1 MKLNKMKIYLTFI
14 LLVFIQSSI
23 LAQEASDYFNRAA
36 NEYIYKNEQVAL
48 NTLGVG
54 LSKYPN
60 DEKLKKLKE
69 KLEKEK
75 EEKDQE
81 QDKDNQNQDDQE
93 NEKQEEQQNKE
104 EQEKDKEKQEQQE
117 NQDQEPEDEKN
128 ADEKEQ
134 SQQPQEEETDEEGKE
149 MDEPPQTRKD
159 KLEEL
164 NLTEEKA
171 QMILEAMKNNEIQYI
186 QQNTRK
192 ATKKQDSNK
201 PDW

>member
-48 NTLGVG
+48 NTIGVG

-75 EEKDQE
+75 DQE
-81 QDKDNQNQDDQE
+81 QKKDQQNEDDQQE
-93 NEKQEEQQNKE
+93 EKQEEQENK

-117 NQDQEPEDEKN
+117 NQDQESEDDEN